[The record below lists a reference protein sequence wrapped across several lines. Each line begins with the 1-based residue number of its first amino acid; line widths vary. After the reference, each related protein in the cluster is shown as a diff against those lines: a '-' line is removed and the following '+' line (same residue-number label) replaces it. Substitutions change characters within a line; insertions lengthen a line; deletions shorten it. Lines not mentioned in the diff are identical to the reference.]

1 MSMSKI
7 LVIDDDQD
15 LLELVKLAFEKEGFT
30 VLTSTNG
37 SEGLATAFQYHPD
50 LVLLD
55 VMMPKVDGWET
66 CRRLRELSHVPILIL
81 SAKTAESDVVKGLG
95 LGADDYVCKPFR
107 VSELVAR
114 VRACLRRAGA
124 PPRPEKSTVLE
135 SGPLTIDVARR
146 RVTVRGEPVELTP
159 TEFRLLCY
167 LARHRGQVVGHRRL
181 LREVWGLEYGD
192 ELDYLRLYISY
203 LRRKIEKSPA
213 EPEIIKTAWGAG
225 YYLE

>member
-55 VMMPKVDGWET
+55 VMMPKIDGWET

-95 LGADDYVCKPFR
+95 LGADDYVCKPFS

-114 VRACLRRAGA
+114 VRACLRRAGS
-124 PPRPEKSTVLE
+124 PPQAEKSTVLE

>member
-1 MSMSKI
+1 MSMNKI

-15 LLELVKLAFEKEGFT
+15 LLEMVKLAFEKEGFT

-95 LGADDYVCKPFR
+95 LGADDYVCKPFS

-124 PPRPEKSTVLE
+124 PPRAAKSTVLE

-203 LRRKIEKSPA
+203 LRRKIERSPA

-225 YYLE
+225 YYVE